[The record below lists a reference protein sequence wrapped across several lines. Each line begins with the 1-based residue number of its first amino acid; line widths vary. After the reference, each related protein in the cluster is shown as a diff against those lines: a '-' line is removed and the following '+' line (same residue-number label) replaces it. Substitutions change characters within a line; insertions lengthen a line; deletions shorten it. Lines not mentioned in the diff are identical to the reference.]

1 MINNFKKMKKVAFV
15 LEKVFMVLFWCFI
28 AIATLL
34 TIAEVVISLIPAS
47 LLTIKDLTQGDLSI
61 VSGMFQFDLG
71 DQFHGPIELKPLVQI
86 LLPVIIL
93 TVIFYL
99 VNFKQLQSI
108 LRTVRNDRPFDEKN
122 AKSLWIMSINF
133 ILASVI
139 LHNAGGIVFSTALK
153 MLHFSG
159 VGLQVSIGYTNLFI
173 GILLM
178 VLSGV
183 FQYGN
188 NLQEEFDETV

>member
-15 LEKVFMVLFWCFI
+15 LEKVFMVLFWCFV
-28 AIATLL
+28 AIAALL
-34 TIAEVVISLIPAS
+34 TIGEVVISLVPAS

-71 DQFHGPIELKPLVQI
+71 DKLKGPIELKPLIQI

-93 TVIFYL
+93 TAIFYL
-99 VNFKQLQSI
+99 VNFKQLQAI
-108 LRTVRNDRPFDEKN
+108 LRTVRNDRPFDAKN

-139 LHNAGGIVFSTALK
+139 LQTAGGIVFSTALK
-153 MLHFSG
+153 MLRISEI
-159 VGLQVSIGYTNLFI
+159 GLRVSIGYTNLFI